1 MTPTRNH
8 EEEYRQENDTT
19 TIIEKNRKN
28 GQLRKKE
35 KFQPH

>member
-8 EEEYRQENDTT
+8 EGECRQENDTT
-19 TIIEKNRKN
+19 AIIEKSRKN
-28 GQLRKKE
+28 AQLRKKE